1 MNFFETVYKI
11 VSEIPT
17 GKVISYG
24 GVARLAGNP
33 RMARQVGWAL
43 HVNPYQGV
51 VPCHRVVMKDGS
63 LSKGF
68 AFGGEEVQRALLEK
82 EGVGFDGQGSK
93 KGIFYI
99 KIRRG
104 LLSRAAVLHVVF
116 VKIFHFKIKSVFSE
130 RQDALFYLLTVFS
143 TLQKQIVCVI
153 LNMRHNRIFC
163 TMGTNRHFVS
173 LFSIVQE
180 IVSQQSEVL
189 CRACFQLKARFFC
202 PVKFLGGQK

>member
-82 EGVGFDGQGSK
+82 EGVVFDGQGKVK
-93 KGIFYI
+93 KEF
-99 KIRRG
+99 
-104 LLSRAAVLHVVF
+104 F
-116 VKIFHFKIKSVFSE
+116 
-130 RQDALFYLLTVFS
+130 
-143 TLQKQIVCVI
+143 I
-153 LNMRHNRIFC
+153 LNF
-163 TMGTNRHFVS
+163 GA
-173 LFSIVQE
+173 
-180 IVSQQSEVL
+180 
-189 CRACFQLKARFFC
+189 ACFA
-202 PVKFLGGQK
+202 

>member
-68 AFGGEEVQRALLEK
+68 PSAERKYSAHC
-82 EGVGFDGQGSK
+82 SK
-93 KGIFYI
+93 K
-99 KIRRG
+99 RAWG
-104 LLSRAAVLHVVF
+104 L
-116 VKIFHFKIKSVFSE
+116 
-130 RQDALFYLLTVFS
+130 
-143 TLQKQIVCVI
+143 
-153 LNMRHNRIFC
+153 
-163 TMGTNRHFVS
+163 
-173 LFSIVQE
+173 
-180 IVSQQSEVL
+180 
-189 CRACFQLKARFFC
+189 
-202 PVKFLGGQK
+202 